1 MRACFLITWFQ
12 VFLTR
17 PLPRLLVSLALV
29 VWPLSVFCRLAE
41 FSCNPS
47 FCILQQAPH
56 PYDSLT
62 TTADFHLNG
71 QQPSLKKLFIAL
83 QSPRPPIEPAHY
95 TAPILIKFCILNS
108 G

>member
-12 VFLTR
+12 VFLTP

-47 FCILQQAPH
+47 FCIPQQASH

-71 QQPSLKKLFIAL
+71 QQPSSKKLFIAL
-83 QSPRPPIEPAHY
+83 HSPRPLIVPAY
-95 TAPILIKFCILNS
+95 YIAPILISKSRIL
-108 G
+108 

>member
-17 PLPRLLVSLALV
+17 PLPRLLISLTLV
-29 VWPLSVFCRLAE
+29 VWLLSIFCRLAE
-41 FSCNPS
+41 FSK
-47 FCILQQAPH
+47 LH

-83 QSPRPPIEPAHY
+83 HSPRPLIEPAHY